1 MAGVNKVII
10 MGNVGN
16 EPELTYTQGGMAV
29 CKFSVATSK
38 KVKDGSEKTSW
49 HRCVSFGKTAEAIRQ
64 YIGKGSGIY
73 IDGELSY
80 GQYEKDGITRY
91 TTDILVNEFS
101 FTQASRRPGE
111 RQDVGQGSHGHQG
124 NTGSG
129 SNNNYQYKGNAG
141 AVSNRCGTDNRFDT
155 PSDMN
160 DYFLSPPK
168 DDDIPF

>member
-38 KVKDGSEKTSW
+38 KMKDGSEKTSW
-49 HRCVSFGKTAEAIRQ
+49 HRCVSFGKTGEAIRQ

-80 GQYEKDGITRY
+80 GQYEKDGIVRY

-101 FTQASRRPGE
+101 FTPASRRPGE
-111 RQDVGQGSHGHQG
+111 NQNIGHGGGHNSQYHGNQGASAG
-124 NTGSG
+124 NS
-129 SNNNYQYKGNAG
+129 
-141 AVSNRCGTDNRFDT
+141 RCGTGNRFDT

-160 DYFLSPPK
+160 DYFSSQVK